1 MINVNRTPEKGKTAT
16 AVSMNAST
24 NYPAYLVERMNGFSI
39 VANVLETSA
48 SLAGTL
54 KLQYS
59 NNGFTDN
66 ASLEENSNAIWDD
79 LPSSSYTLTA
89 GSDVFSWNV
98 SDVFYEAVRIVWT
111 RTSGQGTIAPY
122 FLAKCEG

>member
-1 MINVNRTPEKGKTAT
+1 MININRTPERGKTAVT
-16 AVSMNAST
+16 QSMNASF
-24 NYPAYLVERMNGFSI
+24 NGAAYLVERMNIYSI
-39 VANVLETSA
+39 IAQVLETSA

-54 KLQYS
+54 KLQVS
-59 NNGFTDN
+59 NNAFTDN
-66 ASLEENSNAIWDD
+66 ASFEENSNAVWDD

-89 GSDVFSWNV
+89 GNDVWSWNV
-98 SDVFYEAVRIVWT
+98 ADVGYEAVRIVWT